1 MTKSDRDP
9 FIEEVQ
15 RLKREAAA
23 RTPTLDELARRLREI
38 DRKHKGRV
46 VQPPPK
52 PRTDAA

>member
-1 MTKSDRDP
+1 MTKSERDP

-15 RLKREAAA
+15 RLKREAAV

-38 DRKHKGRV
+38 ERKHKGRV